1 MIIHI
6 SIITNQLNYIELIKT
21 KTFIAMAIQ
30 KNSRKGLITGILSG
44 ATWGLDAVLLGV
56 VMVMAPFVENPIL
69 LIAGGIVCSALHDI
83 FSAIWLLGIMG
94 AQGKLNGL
102 GKAMISRDGRYC
114 MLAALFGGPLAM
126 TFYTIGISVG
136 GAALTASVTAIYP
149 ILGTAL
155 AVFILKEKTGL
166 QTWIGLSICVIGIIV
181 IGWSPSSGENENMIL
196 GILISLVAAIGWATE
211 GVVSGYGMKEGNV
224 DPKMALTIR
233 YIVSSL
239 VYLLVVAPIFVGGF
253 GDSLEGYAAIFSDNA
268 CWILLA
274 VTALVG
280 MSSFFCWYTSIDN
293 IGAGKALCLNVTYSF
308 WSVVFSLILSVFLP
322 QYFSGVFTA
331 FIAIGSILIIT
342 GVTLATLYKSKKS

>member
-1 MIIHI
+1 MAT
-6 SIITNQLNYIELIKT
+6 ITNQK
-21 KTFIAMAIQ
+21 
-30 KNSRKGLITGILSG
+30 KGLISGILSG

-69 LIAGGIVCSALHDI
+69 LLAGGIVCSALHDI

-94 AQGKLNGL
+94 AQGKLKGL
-102 GKAMISRDGRYC
+102 GKAMISRDGRFC
-114 MLAALFGGPLAM
+114 MLAALFGGPLAL

-155 AVFILKEKTGL
+155 AVLVLKEKTGL
-166 QTWIGLSICVIGIIV
+166 QTWIGLLVSVIGIII
-181 IGWSPSSGENENMIL
+181 IGWSPSSGGESNLVL

-211 GVVSGYGMKEGNV
+211 GVVSGYGMKDGNV

-239 VYLLVVAPIFVGGF
+239 VYLFIVAPIFVGGF
-253 GDSLEGYAAIFSDNA
+253 ADSLAGYAAIFSDTG

-274 VTALVG
+274 VTAFIG

-308 WSVVFSLILSVFLP
+308 WSVVFSLLLSIFLP
-322 QYFSGVFTA
+322 QYFSGVFTVY
-331 FIAIGSILIIT
+331 IAIGSILIIT
-342 GVTLATLYKSKKS
+342 GVTLATLYKPKEVTSINAY

>member
-1 MIIHI
+1 
-6 SIITNQLNYIELIKT
+6 
-21 KTFIAMAIQ
+21 MANIMTP
-30 KNSRKGLITGILSG
+30 KKGLISGILSG

-56 VMVMAPFVENPIL
+56 VMVMTPFVENPIL
-69 LIAGGIVCSALHDI
+69 LLAGGIVCSALHDI

-94 AQGKLNGL
+94 AQGKLKGL
-102 GKAMISRDGRYC
+102 GKAMISRDGRFC

-155 AVFILKEKTGL
+155 AVLILKEKTGL
-166 QTWIGLSICVIGIIV
+166 QTWIGLFISVIGIIV
-181 IGWSPSSGENENMIL
+181 IGWSPSSGGESNLLL

-211 GVVSGYGMKEGNV
+211 GVVSGYGMKDGNV

-239 VYLLVVAPIFVGGF
+239 VYLFVVAPIFVGGF
-253 GDSLEGYAAIFSDNA
+253 ADSLAGYAAIFADTG

-274 VTALVG
+274 VTAFIG

-308 WSVVFSLILSVFLP
+308 WSVVFSLLLSIFLP
-322 QYFSGVFTA
+322 QYFSGVFTVY
-331 FIAIGSILIIT
+331 IAIGSVLIIT
-342 GVTLATLYKSKKS
+342 GVTLATLYTPKKA

>member
-1 MIIHI
+1 
-6 SIITNQLNYIELIKT
+6 
-21 KTFIAMAIQ
+21 MANIMNH
-30 KNSRKGLITGILSG
+30 KKGLISGILSG

-56 VMVMAPFVENPIL
+56 VMVMTPFVENPIL
-69 LIAGGIVCSALHDI
+69 LLAGGIVCSALHDI

-94 AQGKLNGL
+94 AQGKLKGL
-102 GKAMISRDGRYC
+102 GKAMISRDGRFC

-155 AVFILKEKTGL
+155 AVLILKEKTGL
-166 QTWIGLSICVIGIIV
+166 QTWIGLFISVIGIIV
-181 IGWSPSSGENENMIL
+181 IGWSPSSGGESNLLL

-211 GVVSGYGMKEGNV
+211 GVVSGYGMKDGNV

-239 VYLLVVAPIFVGGF
+239 IYLFVVAPIFVGGF
-253 GDSLEGYAAIFSDNA
+253 ADSLAGYAAIFADTG

-274 VTALVG
+274 VTAFIG

-308 WSVVFSLILSVFLP
+308 WSVVFSLLLSIFLP
-322 QYFSGVFTA
+322 QYFSGVFTVY
-331 FIAIGSILIIT
+331 IAIGSVLIIT
-342 GVTLATLYKSKKS
+342 GVTLATLYTPKKA

>member
-1 MIIHI
+1 
-6 SIITNQLNYIELIKT
+6 
-21 KTFIAMAIQ
+21 MAILMNQ
-30 KNSRKGLITGILSG
+30 KKGLVTGILSG

-94 AQGKLNGL
+94 LQGKLTGL
-102 GKAMISRDGRYC
+102 GKAIISRDGRYC

-149 ILGTAL
+149 IIGTAL
-155 AVFILKEKTGL
+155 AVLILKEKTGL
-166 QTWIGLSICVIGIIV
+166 QTWIGLSICVIGIVI
-181 IGWSPSSGENENMIL
+181 IGWSPSSDENVNMLL

-211 GVVSGYGMKEGNV
+211 GVVSGYGMKDGNI

-233 YIVSSL
+233 YILSSL
-239 VYLLVVAPIFVGGF
+239 VYLLLVAPIFVGGF
-253 GDSLEGYAAIFSDNA
+253 KDSLKGYVAVFSDNA

-274 VTALVG
+274 ITALIG
-280 MSSFFCWYTSIDN
+280 MISFFCWYTSIDN

-308 WSVVFSLILSVFLP
+308 WSVIFSLLLSIFFP
-322 QYFSGVFTA
+322 QYFSGVFTI

-342 GVTLATLYKSKKS
+342 GVTLATLYKPKDA